1 MNISSKRRNPLSQ
14 SFEPLD
20 LIDRRLI
27 AELQGDAR
35 LRLAELARRV
45 GLSAPAVA
53 DRLRRLTEGGVLTCR
68 AEVDPRA
75 LGYPVCAIV
84 RVSPWNRDLRAI
96 PEVARQTP
104 EVTEC
109 YRITGEDCYF
119 MKLHLRSIDDL
130 EPILDT
136 FTPHGRTT
144 TSIVHS
150 APVPRRPLSAGIAAP
165 GVSGATDRR
174 SSPPP
179 RG

>member
-1 MNISSKRRNPLSQ
+1 VNTAMEQRYRSSQ
-14 SFEPLD
+14 TFEPLD
-20 LIDRRLI
+20 AVDLGLL
-27 AELQGDAR
+27 AELQADAR
-35 LRLAELARRV
+35 LRVAELARRV
-45 GLSAPAVA
+45 GLSPPAVA
-53 DRLRRLTEGGVLTCR
+53 DRLRRLTESGALSCR

-75 LGYPVCAIV
+75 LGYSVCAIV

-96 PEVARQTP
+96 PEVAKATP

-119 MKLHLRSIDDL
+119 MKLYLRSIGDL

-150 APVPRRPLSAGIAAP
+150 APVPRRTLPLAG
-165 GVSGATDRR
+165 
-174 SSPPP
+174 
-179 RG
+179 